1 MANTATKKSTSTA
14 KKPAAK
20 KPAAKK
26 PVPEKVE
33 EIVEESTA
41 VLDGVE
47 VAESIEVT
55 PEEIKTEPVKESSD
69 SAEIAALKAQIELL
83 TKMVMANQGGQAVQP
98 IVNIP
103 REDTVTII
111 HLKDYT
117 GTNLKTHIELSNLTI
132 DLRSFG
138 EERVLTR
145 QAFEELVGRYRGF
158 FDRGTIAPGPDAGDV
173 ATRYGLKKITEM
185 NIPDHFLANL
195 SKMKP
200 AELEEL
206 YLKLGEGHRRFML
219 EYWRRKVAEGASA
232 FKDLHKIE
240 ILNQVSDGKM
250 DSVIMELNLEKQ
262 RARAAASAEK

>member
-14 KKPAAK
+14 NKPAVK

-26 PVPEKVE
+26 PVTKKVE
-33 EIVEESTA
+33 EVVEESTA

-47 VAESIEVT
+47 MSEPIEVA

-145 QAFEELVGRYRGF
+145 QTFEELVGRYRGF
-158 FDRGTIAPGPDAGDV
+158 FER
-173 ATRYGLKKITEM
+173 L
-185 NIPDHFLANL
+185 F
-195 SKMKP
+195 
-200 AELEEL
+200 
-206 YLKLGEGHRRFML
+206 
-219 EYWRRKVAEGASA
+219 
-232 FKDLHKIE
+232 
-240 ILNQVSDGKM
+240 
-250 DSVIMELNLEKQ
+250 
-262 RARAAASAEK
+262 

>member
-26 PVPEKVE
+26 PAPKKVE
-33 EIVEESTA
+33 EVVEESTA
-41 VLDGVE
+41 VLDGIE
-47 VAESIEVT
+47 IAEPIEVT
-55 PEEIKTEPVKESSD
+55 QEEIKTEPVKESGD

-145 QAFEELVGRYRGF
+145 QTFEELVGRYRGF

-219 EYWRRKVAEGASA
+219 EYWRRKVAEGVSA

-240 ILNQVSDGKM
+240 ILNQASDGKM